1 MCDKAIVKNA
11 GTLKCVPNCYKNKA
25 VENYPHELE
34 YVLEC
39 YKTEKCVIKLLI
51 IIHLQ

>member
-1 MCDKAIVKNA
+1 MRDKAIVKNA
-11 GTLKCVPNCYKNKA
+11 GTLKCVPNCYKSKA

-39 YKTEKCVIKLLI
+39 CKTENV
-51 IIHLQ
+51 